1 MKESYSKE
9 EVKQLIGSLMDQ
21 IEYLHYQYLKCRTHI
36 SAPWWDRLSKI
47 EFLKRCVWDDDH
59 SNTMIFNLAKFAEEH
74 PREFEFLK
82 EFYDK
87 SLQKIIKYETKFNE
101 NN

>member
-1 MKESYSKE
+1 
-9 EVKQLIGSLMDQ
+9 
-21 IEYLHYQYLKCRTHI
+21 
-36 SAPWWDRLSKI
+36 
-47 EFLKRCVWDDDH
+47 
-59 SNTMIFNLAKFAEEH
+59 MIFNLAKFAEEH